1 VKLTRN
7 RLKEIIRQSIKELD
21 FKSQS
26 AFDAYNKKHKMRK
39 STKVNVAGKDT
50 TVGAAKKKDEPSGDT
65 GGPSYANVPKGV
77 KTSKQAEKV
86 QDAKDKLADL
96 KDRHKGSKYQL
107 IDKLETMKKSEVD
120 DIQST
125 LQAEKERLLQ
135 KATGKEDWGGPKF
148 DNRDEGEAYWAAE
161 SAARD
166 FYMMT
171 HHYGDEVRYKPEDK
185 EESIT
190 SKLKREFKE
199 SMGRKT
205 TVKEIKKWFKT
216 LEENRYK
223 KTYNSDARRVSWLVN
238 NSLSEDYD
246 SMPVSMKK
254 KWPKA
259 AYKRERF
266 LAREFMKHLKSKQ
279 ISEGKLRVMVRE
291 IIKEVKN
298 GKKS

>member
-1 VKLTRN
+1 MKLTKN
-7 RLKEIIRQSIKELD
+7 RLKEIIRQTIKEIE
-21 FKSQS
+21 FKDQA

-50 TVGAAKKKDEPSGDT
+50 TAGDASKKDDYPTT

-148 DNRDEGEAYWAAE
+148 DNQEDGEAYWAAE
-161 SAARD
+161 SAAGD
-166 FYMMT
+166 FYSMT